1 MKRLIPIIAVIAVI
15 WALCYTVIILFLLGE
30 SLLVTL
36 SSKPLPQST
45 VQVQGTTLS
54 IPAENFESTLKQHTK
69 YNEFSAIDMPISPV
83 NVPAGS
89 TLLLTFDQT
98 PKEFTFIEQANKFN
112 RWFRLDHSHH
122 TIAAPDTPGIYTYLY
137 SASWFEGSV
146 SYVIKIKVQ

>member
-1 MKRLIPIIAVIAVI
+1 MKRLIQMLAVIAVI

-36 SSKPLPQST
+36 SGKPLPQST

-54 IPAENFESTLKQHTK
+54 IPAEYFESTWKHHTK
-69 YNEFSAIDMPISPV
+69 YNEFFAIDVPTSPV
-83 NVPAGS
+83 NVAAGS
-89 TLLLTFDQT
+89 TLFLTFDQT
-98 PKEFTFIEQANKFN
+98 PKEITFIEQGNELN
-112 RWFRLDHSHH
+112 HWIRLDHAHH